1 MHFTPTF
8 VTTVASLSATSRLAL
23 GLRVRGVTGTTTT
36 ARAVRGIGCTARK
49 ASTSS
54 ASTEGCLNESGG
66 GGETCVVSAALAF
79 LEGKKKIVEG
89 LSPADFA
96 AVDASIGA
104 SVGAHMRHS
113 LDHFSKC
120 LSVST
125 PAGTDPTHAG
135 ADGTIRYD
143 HRVRGGS
150 VETDPAEAAKVIA
163 SLLAQVQ
170 ALPRG
175 DAGSLALRRTPVAPT
190 FMLGVGGGGGDGGGG
205 GGGGGEEHTFES
217 NLERELFFCCHH
229 GIHHDAMI
237 QLILGNMG
245 QKGSA
250 VLSEAGKG
258 FGVAPSTADFRQKQ
272 ENEGEGRQGSSTS

>member
-1 MHFTPTF
+1 MHFAPTF
-8 VTTVASLSATSRLAL
+8 VTTVASLSAGSRLAL
-23 GLRVRGVTGTTTT
+23 GLRVPGVTRTTTT
-36 ARAVRGIGCTARK
+36 ARVVRGMGCAARRASSST
-49 ASTSS
+49 ASTDGSID
-54 ASTEGCLNESGG
+54 GSGG
-66 GGETCVVSAALAF
+66 SGEACVVSAALAF
-79 LEGKKKIVEG
+79 LEGEKKIVEC

-125 PAGTDPTHAG
+125 PTGTDPSPAG
-135 ADGTIRYD
+135 ADGKIRYD

-175 DAGSLALRRTPVAPT
+175 EAGSLALRRTPVAPT
-190 FMLGVGGGGGDGGGG
+190 FMLGAGGGG
-205 GGGGGEEHTFES
+205 GGGGEGDEEHTFES

-229 GIHHDAMI
+229 GTHHDAMI

-258 FGVAPSTADFRQKQ
+258 FGVAPSTVDFRQKQ
-272 ENEGEGRQGSSTS
+272 EKEGEGPQGSGTG